1 MDGLSGASSVSDSQK
16 VDFCLNRVIEEGLT
30 DVLKKLNSS
39 IYPAL
44 AALILLIL
52 PALRPAE
59 KYLGSWLWWWPYL
72 LACLLI
78 VWALRKSPNSRL
90 AKFVSSRFFIFGVPI
105 AFALVS
111 TVFYPLADGL
121 KEDMQGQDQDDC
133 TILGVRAI
141 LSLANPVATPTYF
154 GNPCSNLLGAI
165 LPHFPF
171 VVANVMGLAGPVFF
185 GIAVAVLYLRKVNR
199 LQLGAFVGIVA
210 GTPATLELMVN
221 GSDFVFIGFMSLV
234 AVLLLAD
241 GQSREGL
248 RARILLPLAVLVGLI
263 ASTRINMPI
272 FALPFGIVLL
282 QRKKWIAFTVAV
294 SAIVLIPNLL
304 VYLSSPSDFAPL
316 HLISKGQSLVP
327 GIFYLL
333 MFASSALAVGLGFLL
348 WSRRAISEL
357 SLVLLIVSPH
367 LIFLSFGDL
376 VFNRQFDV
384 FWWEGANYLYLVTP
398 MLAWLA
404 VSRILPFKEEQ
415 SAKEE

>member
-1 MDGLSGASSVSDSQK
+1 M
-16 VDFCLNRVIEEGLT
+16 
-30 DVLKKLNSS
+30 LKKLNASTFL
-39 IYPAL
+39 AL

-72 LACLLI
+72 LVCLLI
-78 VWALRKSPNSRL
+78 VWSLSRSPNSRL
-90 AKFVSSRFFIFGVPI
+90 ARVVSSRFFIFGVPM
-105 AFALVS
+105 ALAIIS

-121 KEDMQGQDQDDC
+121 KLDMQGQDQDDC

-141 LSLANPVATPTYF
+141 FSLENPVATPTYF

-165 LPHFPF
+165 IPHFPF

-185 GIAVAVLYLRKVNR
+185 GIAVTALYLRKVNR

-210 GTPATLELMVN
+210 GTPASLELMVN

-234 AVLLLAD
+234 AVLLLSD
-241 GQSREGL
+241 GRAIEGL
-248 RARILLPLAVLVGLI
+248 RARVLLPLALLVGLI

-304 VYLSSPSDFAPL
+304 VYLSSPADFAPL

-327 GIFYLL
+327 GVFYVL
-333 MFASSALAVGLGFLL
+333 MFAVSALAIGLGFFL
-348 WSRRAISEL
+348 WGKRAISEL

-367 LIFLSFGDL
+367 LMFLSFGDL

-384 FWWEGANYLYLVTP
+384 FWWEGANYLYLLTP

-404 VSRILPFKEEQ
+404 VTRILPCKEEH
-415 SAKEE
+415 SAKKE